1 MMLKPGQLL
10 VSGDG
15 LVVEVLELIGAGGQ
29 GEVYRVQVEGKPY
42 ALKWYHHPATDAQR
56 AVADEQR
63 HALTG
68 YLLNNAP
75 PDSRFL
81 WPLAFVDEPE
91 GRTYGYLME
100 LLPQRFQGLESL
112 VLGQMR
118 PVPSFRKLC
127 RAAIGLA
134 ECFRK
139 LHNMGACYK
148 DINLGGPVLDPDN
161 GDVMVCDLDN
171 VRINKT
177 PGNIIFVF
185 FAAPELIRG
194 EGTCQTN
201 TDIHSLAV
209 LLFYMFVRQHP
220 LDGVK
225 QLRVNVF
232 NEAAQRKFYGR
243 EPVFIFDPGN
253 DTNRPIPGFH
263 DHAIRNWSIYPHF
276 LQRLFIRAFTDGL
289 HTPTLR
295 VREGEWMEAFSRL
308 RDSLFYC
315 AGCGSENFY
324 DFERNV
330 DGQQQPCWRCGA
342 TSPVPIR
349 LEIGDRWI
357 LLNHNTQLFAH
368 HLGRRLDFSHQA
380 AKVSQHPTNP
390 AKWGL
395 TNISNSK
402 WTFRAKDGALK
413 ECASGRSVPLRNG
426 LEINFGTVQG
436 IIRVR

>member
-15 LVVEVLELIGAGGQ
+15 QVVEVKALIGAGGQ
-29 GEVYRVQVEGKPY
+29 GEVYRVHVDGQPY
-42 ALKWYHHPATDAQR
+42 ALKWYHHPATPAQEQH
-56 AVADEQR
+56 ANEQR
-63 HALTG
+63 EALTG
-68 YLLNNAP
+68 YLLRNAP

-91 GRTYGYLME
+91 GRTYGYLMG
-100 LLPQRFQGLESL
+100 LLDPRYQGLEAL

-118 PVPSFRKLC
+118 PVPRFRTLC

-148 DINLGGPVLDPDN
+148 DINLGGPVLDPET

-194 EGTCQTN
+194 EGLCQTN

-225 QLRVNVF
+225 QLKVNVF
-232 NEAAQRKFYGR
+232 NDAAQRRFYGER
-243 EPVFIFDPGN
+243 PLFIFDPE
-253 DTNRPIPGFH
+253 DDANRPIPGFH
-263 DHAIRNWSIYPHF
+263 DHAIRNWAIYPHF
-276 LQRLFIRAFTDGL
+276 LQRLFTRAFTDGL
-289 HTPTLR
+289 HHPELR

-315 AGCGSENFY
+315 GSCGVENFY
-324 DFERNV
+324 DFERNAE
-330 DGQQQPCWRCGA
+330 GEQQPCWRCGKK
-342 TSPVPIR
+342 SPLPIR
-349 LEIGDRWI
+349 LEIDDRWV
-357 LLNHNTQLFAH
+357 LLNHNTQLFGH
-368 HLGRRLDFSHQA
+368 HMGRRLDFDA
-380 AKVSQHPTNP
+380 VTAEISQHPRFP
-390 AKWGL
+390 DRWGL
-395 TNISNSK
+395 TNK
-402 WTFRAKDGALK
+402 TQQTWTFRGKDGTLK
-413 ECASGRSVPLRNG
+413 DCPPGRSIPLRNG
-426 LEINFGTVQG
+426 LSVNFGPVEG
-436 IIRVR
+436 VLRVR